1 AGARVSN
8 QDGRLTYPPYPNGVY
23 PTADP
28 AQNYQSWRENYRYY
42 LNVRSN
48 PNQDSFKNLIEF
60 SKILDPVQTSAA
72 AFDAAI
78 YKWAD
83 VEAILRV
90 WAVRMNTDDWDTW
103 GTSRGKNCYLYRRP
117 SDGRWVLLPW
127 DMELTYGN
135 TGSFPL
141 GATPGSPIP
150 INSLFPE
157 VNRMLNRPAIKRRFY
172 GILKEMVDR
181 QFNSD
186 FLSPWM
192 DLLAAAGTASTGV
205 GKPGGFV
212 DQRAQMIRTWIAPA
226 VFPQQRLLIT
236 TSAGNPFTTPNPVT
250 DISGDAPAEVYSI
263 LVLRNGVPLPDQ
275 PDLQFS
281 TTSMKGW
288 TMKAIPLT

>member
-1 AGARVSN
+1 M
-8 QDGRLTYPPYPNGVY
+8 P
-23 PTADP
+23 
-28 AQNYQSWRENYRYY
+28 
-42 LNVRSN
+42 
-48 PNQDSFKNLIEF
+48 
-60 SKILDPVQTSAA
+60 
-72 AFDAAI
+72 
-78 YKWAD
+78 
-83 VEAILRV
+83 
-90 WAVRMNTDDWDTW
+90 
-103 GTSRGKNCYLYRRP
+103 
-117 SDGRWVLLPW
+117 
-127 DMELTYGN
+127 
-135 TGSFPL
+135 
-141 GATPGSPIP
+141 
-150 INSLFPE
+150 
-157 VNRMLNRPAIKRRFY
+157 RMLNRPAIKRRFY

-288 TMKAIPLT
+288 TMKTIPLTSGLNHLEFLGYTSEGDVLVDSDAIDVTFSGNWNAPVLSGIDPSTGLAGVPIRLSGSDFHSGLKVYFGQVEATSVLFNEATDPTHITVTVPQPLESGPIDLKVMNADNHEYFAENNPSQN